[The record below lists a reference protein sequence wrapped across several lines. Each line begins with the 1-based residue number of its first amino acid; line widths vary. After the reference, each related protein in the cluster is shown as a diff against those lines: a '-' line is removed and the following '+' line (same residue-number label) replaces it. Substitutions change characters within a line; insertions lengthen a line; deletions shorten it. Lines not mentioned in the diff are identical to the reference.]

1 VRSFE
6 IRRIGPD
13 HDPPPA
19 AQALQGPGR
28 RNLHYQQPPPAANHD
43 DGPVPTIAQLSD
55 LDELRG
61 TDDYQDVL
69 SGGRALAGRLSVD
82 AVGLATLQV
91 TPSTGARAPSTSP
104 AAVVFTSVQQPR
116 AGAKRKATTTPAPAT
131 GARAPS
137 TSPAAGSFTSVQQPR
152 AGAERKATTTTTAKP
167 RAQRGR
173 RASVPPPP
181 AGSAAAERLAA
192 AQKSLSLRVDLKE
205 KQVLIDAC
213 VAFCATPIGGQT
225 HVKRQTQPKSSANH
239 VKLICVTAN
248 CPFGIN
254 LRQGK
259 GSGYQWYVDWKTSNF
274 EHSKHQCA
282 PRLLLAGRPP
292 RSLVSRVKSMG
303 PSMAHV
309 SNISVDKL
317 LRQAG
322 YHVPAVANSSW
333 KNKRQ
338 RLKEHAFQTNAA
350 GIQFQLDRLI
360 SWMHVFNSRPSNG
373 VATLHTMKEPHS
385 SVPVFRALTVVFAPS
400 VQLFLHCSWRVLS
413 IDAAFEYKGRSDKN
427 YIILEGITST
437 STIFPLA
444 FGFCF
449 GESTATYN
457 QFWIDVLAYSEPLKS
472 AIDSPSTRINADRHK
487 GIRKSTETQLQHG
500 AKILHNDSVHL
511 KRNVRTALQQA
522 GCPFSSEQVG
532 HNADRLLDE
541 LMNCR
546 DVAVVDRHWDA
557 IKAFNSDMES
567 YLRGCE
573 PQWWVEA
580 YFQTC
585 MDGGK
590 TTSNNAEQ
598 ENSRFKTHG
607 LRSMALLDF
616 VDGVCDIV
624 TGVATEYLR
633 NAQQHLEA
641 GRQYTSFASRHIEG
655 ACFESSD
662 LHAVGDLVAGRGTF
676 VVHHNADSGGIH
688 GCQQQVV
695 TVCDGQYEC
704 DHIDQYSVR
713 MGLPSEAM
721 YAVMSYITA
730 SNPDK
735 QQIAPPLFVH
745 SVHKNQTIVDALQ
758 GNVSIVIP
766 NRATLQPYRGVVP
779 CLRYPA
785 CDSNTHV
792 KQPKSRKGVR
802 GRKHSD
808 KPTASSAVPRRQ
820 PQVHPTVI
828 LAQQRLLAMKFNGPD
843 YLIVLHRNLGPSESC
858 FDTKHTK
865 LRTHVNARDMWRPY
879 QYMPSANARAPRDGH
894 GKQYVLLQSLLK
906 PPGPR
911 KLRLDTVL
919 DAVVVD
925 RTTMAAVRAGKQ
937 WRHPALGVQ
946 PPLQSLLQ
954 SDTTAVA
961 SFERRLQQP
970 NDGDCDGDG
979 PTAGNGVPNAA
990 AKAAADEYD
999 VDNIVDHRP
1008 CTIPGQYE
1016 YKVHWAGYASTDDT
1030 WESADSVASSNDLVQ
1045 KYLAT
1050 APPIWTG
1057 VTEPLKFAS
1066 LAFGQCIQVL
1076 HGNGAVHSAEWKL
1089 ATVTAKHKNSCTVA
1103 VRTVDNINGT
1113 SKSIMM
1119 TVSRDRWLRYPAAAT
1134 ATA

>member
-1 VRSFE
+1 MHQAASGGLVRSFE

-360 SWMHVFNSRPSNG
+360 SWMHVFNEQCHIFHIY
-373 VATLHTMKEPHS
+373 VAAH
-385 SVPVFRALTVVFAPS
+385 
-400 VQLFLHCSWRVLS
+400 
-413 IDAAFEYKGRSDKN
+413 
-427 YIILEGITST
+427 
-437 STIFPLA
+437 
-444 FGFCF
+444 
-449 GESTATYN
+449 
-457 QFWIDVLAYSEPLKS
+457 
-472 AIDSPSTRINADRHK
+472 
-487 GIRKSTETQLQHG
+487 
-500 AKILHNDSVHL
+500 
-511 KRNVRTALQQA
+511 
-522 GCPFSSEQVG
+522 
-532 HNADRLLDE
+532 
-541 LMNCR
+541 
-546 DVAVVDRHWDA
+546 
-557 IKAFNSDMES
+557 
-567 YLRGCE
+567 
-573 PQWWVEA
+573 
-580 YFQTC
+580 
-585 MDGGK
+585 
-590 TTSNNAEQ
+590 
-598 ENSRFKTHG
+598 
-607 LRSMALLDF
+607 
-616 VDGVCDIV
+616 
-624 TGVATEYLR
+624 
-633 NAQQHLEA
+633 
-641 GRQYTSFASRHIEG
+641 
-655 ACFESSD
+655 
-662 LHAVGDLVAGRGTF
+662 
-676 VVHHNADSGGIH
+676 
-688 GCQQQVV
+688 
-695 TVCDGQYEC
+695 C
-704 DHIDQYSVR
+704 DHI
-713 MGLPSEAM
+713 A
-721 YAVMSYITA
+721 AC
-730 SNPDK
+730 
-735 QQIAPPLFVH
+735 
-745 SVHKNQTIVDALQ
+745 
-758 GNVSIVIP
+758 
-766 NRATLQPYRGVVP
+766 P
-779 CLRYPA
+779 C
-785 CDSNTHV
+785 H
-792 KQPKSRKGVR
+792 
-802 GRKHSD
+802 
-808 KPTASSAVPRRQ
+808 
-820 PQVHPTVI
+820 
-828 LAQQRLLAMKFNGPD
+828 
-843 YLIVLHRNLGPSESC
+843 
-858 FDTKHTK
+858 
-865 LRTHVNARDMWRPY
+865 
-879 QYMPSANARAPRDGH
+879 
-894 GKQYVLLQSLLK
+894 
-906 PPGPR
+906 
-911 KLRLDTVL
+911 
-919 DAVVVD
+919 
-925 RTTMAAVRAGKQ
+925 
-937 WRHPALGVQ
+937 
-946 PPLQSLLQ
+946 
-954 SDTTAVA
+954 
-961 SFERRLQQP
+961 
-970 NDGDCDGDG
+970 
-979 PTAGNGVPNAA
+979 
-990 AKAAADEYD
+990 
-999 VDNIVDHRP
+999 
-1008 CTIPGQYE
+1008 
-1016 YKVHWAGYASTDDT
+1016 
-1030 WESADSVASSNDLVQ
+1030 
-1045 KYLAT
+1045 
-1050 APPIWTG
+1050 
-1057 VTEPLKFAS
+1057 
-1066 LAFGQCIQVL
+1066 
-1076 HGNGAVHSAEWKL
+1076 
-1089 ATVTAKHKNSCTVA
+1089 
-1103 VRTVDNINGT
+1103 
-1113 SKSIMM
+1113 
-1119 TVSRDRWLRYPAAAT
+1119 
-1134 ATA
+1134 